1 MKRGK
6 IAAVVFVT
14 AILLTA
20 CGRESD
26 GTVTTGE
33 IVVPEMSSGDLLVNS
48 LEYLLQDEEQED
60 IQEQEVSADT
70 KDSQEK
76 LPGAVAFTVYYSNG
90 TCDGLNSRTEEA
102 EELTAEV
109 LIAALARHNIVSL
122 DTKVLSFH
130 EEEKEGEKVL
140 YLDLSTEMDN
150 YLDTMTKEAKDIII
164 DSIASTFL
172 ENYDA
177 DMIQIQIAGKPL
189 HQSVTLD
196 QAQDGEEV

>member
-6 IAAVVFVT
+6 IAAVVSVT

-130 EEEKEGEKVL
+130 EEEKEGKKVL

>member
-20 CGRESD
+20 CSRESD

>member
-172 ENYDA
+172 ENYDT